1 MRRLAVLL
9 LLVLLWITWHV
20 AGCGQA
26 PATPVAPGPTASA
39 PSVVAPS
46 NTPSPPAATGI
57 AAPSGTPF
65 PPPAQTPAP
74 TTTATPSRAARPS
87 SSPTPSIPPLLSPA
101 SGEPLPLSLGWRLDA
116 NGHLTDAGVVRNNG
130 QTLFLVSSLG
140 RSVYAL
146 WGDGAIAWHLRTE
159 GPVYALVT
167 LDDGGV
173 IAGDDAG
180 HVTQIAANG
189 QQIWQAALGSRVTA
203 LHGSWQGGVLAGGW
217 DERLS
222 FLGKDG
228 QVRWQADLGGPLDK
242 IATLP
247 HLAVATTLDGQVKA
261 YDPGGA
267 ETWRFEAGSPVIG
280 LETLGEGG
288 EARLL
293 LALQDG
299 HLLAL
304 DPGGKPRWQQRL
316 GSAGSILHVSDT
328 DKDGTPE
335 IVAGTGGEEPQLGL
349 LSAEGQVLWRVAV
362 PSAVGALLSLDIDAD
377 GTLEILAGLSS
388 GQIQA
393 YDRQGRLRGSVDA
406 GLSVWGLQAAGDGSA
421 LVLADVAAWQ
431 LKPGAGPKGHPW
443 LSPPDMIHA
452 SPATLP
458 AGTQRT
464 KDEAILVLLG
474 DVAPGRS
481 MESQLARYGSG
492 YPWPALEPL
501 LQDADLAV
509 ANLECVL
516 TTQGRPMKKSY
527 LIRAHPRWGQTLVEA
542 GFGLVTL
549 ANNHALDFG
558 QAGLDETMSTLQ
570 VLDIATVGAGASREA
585 AHRPALFNLNGV
597 KVGVLGYAAARW
609 NGSADVPATDQLAWA
624 EPAAVQADVRAIRDR
639 VDLVIVLIHA
649 GTEYATRPS
658 PDQVAAA
665 RAAIDAGADLV
676 AGHHAHVTQ
685 TVERY
690 KQGLIVY
697 GLGDAL
703 FDIPRPA
710 AMQGDLL
717 RVHATRDGLTQVE
730 LWPFWIDGAIRP
742 RLLDAGGGAPMFS
755 IIYP

>member
-1 MRRLAVLL
+1 M
-9 LLVLLWITWHV
+9 
-20 AGCGQA
+20 
-26 PATPVAPGPTASA
+26 
-39 PSVVAPS
+39 
-46 NTPSPPAATGI
+46 
-57 AAPSGTPF
+57 
-65 PPPAQTPAP
+65 
-74 TTTATPSRAARPS
+74 
-87 SSPTPSIPPLLSPA
+87 
-101 SGEPLPLSLGWRLDA
+101 
-116 NGHLTDAGVVRNNG
+116 
-130 QTLFLVSSLG
+130 
-140 RSVYAL
+140 YAL
-146 WGDGAIAWHLRTE
+146 QGDGAIAWHLRTE
-159 GPVYALVT
+159 GPVYALTT
-167 LDDGGV
+167 LDDGSV

-180 HVTQIAANG
+180 HVTRVATKG
-189 QQIWQAALGSRVTA
+189 QRIWQAALGSRVTA
-203 LHGSWQGGVLAGGW
+203 LQGRWQAGVLAGGW

-222 FLGKDG
+222 FLDNDG
-228 QVRWQADLGGPLDK
+228 QVQWQADLDGPLGS

-247 HLAVATTLDGQVKA
+247 RLAVAATLDGEVKA

-280 LETLGEGG
+280 LEPFG
-288 EARLL
+288 EAGLL

-304 DPGGKPRWQQRL
+304 DPEGNPRWQQWL
-316 GSAGSILHVSDT
+316 GSAGPILHVADT
-328 DKDGTPE
+328 DRDGTPE
-335 IVAGTGGEEPQLGL
+335 IVTGTGGEEPELGL
-349 LSAEGQVLWRVAV
+349 LSAEGQILWRVAV
-362 PSAVGALLSLDIDAD
+362 PSAVGAILSLDIDAD
-377 GTLEILAGLSS
+377 DRLEILAGLSD
-388 GQIQA
+388 GQVQA
-393 YDRQGRLRGSVDA
+393 YDLHGRLRGSVHA
-406 GLSVWGLQAAGDGSA
+406 GLSVWGLQGAEDGSVLA
-421 LVLADVAAWQ
+421 LADVAAWQ
-431 LKPGAGPKGHPW
+431 LQPGAGPQGHPW
-443 LSPPDMIHA
+443 LSPPDMVQA
-452 SPATLP
+452 PPTTLP

-492 YPWPALEPL
+492 YPWLALDPL
-501 LQDADLAV
+501 LRDADLAM

-516 TTQGRPMKKSY
+516 TTQGRPMNKSY

-570 VLDIATVGAGASREA
+570 GLEIATVGAGPSREA
-585 AHRPALFNLNGV
+585 AHHPAVYNLNGV
-597 KVGVLGYAAARW
+597 QVGVLGYAAARW
-609 NGSADVPATDQLAWA
+609 NGSADVPATDRLAWA
-624 EPAAVQADVRAIRDR
+624 VPATVQADVRAIRDR

-649 GTEYATRPS
+649 GTEYATTPS
-658 PDQVAAA
+658 PDQMAAA

-676 AGHHAHVTQ
+676 VGHHAHVTQ

-717 RVHATRDGLTQVE
+717 RVHATRDGLSQVE

-742 RLLDAGGGAPMFS
+742 RLLDDGEGAPTFS

>member
-1 MRRLAVLL
+1 
-9 LLVLLWITWHV
+9 
-20 AGCGQA
+20 
-26 PATPVAPGPTASA
+26 
-39 PSVVAPS
+39 
-46 NTPSPPAATGI
+46 
-57 AAPSGTPF
+57 
-65 PPPAQTPAP
+65 
-74 TTTATPSRAARPS
+74 
-87 SSPTPSIPPLLSPA
+87 
-101 SGEPLPLSLGWRLDA
+101 
-116 NGHLTDAGVVRNNG
+116 
-130 QTLFLVSSLG
+130 
-140 RSVYAL
+140 
-146 WGDGAIAWHLRTE
+146 
-159 GPVYALVT
+159 
-167 LDDGGV
+167 V

-180 HVTQIAANG
+180 HVIRVATNG
-189 QQIWQAALGSRVTA
+189 QRIWQADLGSRVTA
-203 LHGSWQGGVLAGGW
+203 LQGQWQGGVLAGGW

-222 FLGKDG
+222 FLGNDG
-228 QVRWQADLGGPLDK
+228 QVRWQADLGGPLGS
-242 IATLP
+242 IAILP
-247 HLAVATTLDGQVKA
+247 RLAVAATLDGQVKA

-267 ETWRFEAGSPVIG
+267 EMWRFEAGNPVIG
-280 LETLGEGG
+280 LEPLGEAG
-288 EARLL
+288 LL

-304 DPGGKPRWQQRL
+304 DPEGKPRWQQRL
-316 GSAGSILHVSDT
+316 GSAGPILHVADA
-328 DKDGTPE
+328 DRDGTPE

-349 LSAEGQVLWRVAV
+349 LSAEGRILWRVAV
-362 PSAVGALLSLDIDAD
+362 PSTVGAILSLDIDAD
-377 GTLEILAGLSS
+377 GTLEILAGLTG

-393 YDRQGRLRGSVDA
+393 YDLHGRLRGSVHA
-406 GLSVWGLQAAGDGSA
+406 GLSVWGLQGAEDGSVLA
-421 LVLADVAAWQ
+421 LADVAAWQ
-431 LKPGAGPKGHPW
+431 LQSGAGPQGQPW
-443 LSPPDMIHA
+443 LSPPDMVQA
-452 SPATLP
+452 LPTTLP

-474 DVAPGRS
+474 DVALGRS

-492 YPWPALEPL
+492 YPWHALEPL

-516 TTQGRPMKKSY
+516 TTQGRPMNKSY
-527 LIRAHPRWGQTLVEA
+527 LIRAHPRWGQTLAEA

-558 QAGLDETMSTLQ
+558 QAGLDETISTLQ
-570 VLDIATVGAGASREA
+570 GLDIATVGGGPSREA
-585 AHRPALFNLNGV
+585 AHHPAVYDLNGV
-597 KVGVLGYAAARW
+597 KVGILGYAAARW
-609 NGSADVPATDQLAWA
+609 NGSPDVPTTDRLAWA
-624 EPAAVQADVRAIRDR
+624 VPAAVQADVRAIRDQ

-649 GTEYATRPS
+649 GTEYATKPS

-717 RVHATRDGLTQVE
+717 RVHATRDGLSQVE
-730 LWPFWIDGAIRP
+730 LWPFWIDDAIRP
-742 RLLDAGGGAPMFS
+742 RLLDDGNGAPTFS